1 MSGTNGTAGTN
12 AEVGTL
18 ILDEAYCLSN
28 TDPNI
33 DKSTFV
39 NMPLHPISHFFL
51 YTVLDFFPGFKD
63 KG

>member
-1 MSGTNGTAGTN
+1 MGSNNRMSGTN
-12 AEVGTL
+12 AEAGTL

-33 DKSTFV
+33 DQSTFV
-39 NMPLHPISHFFL
+39 NMPLHPISHFL